1 MSGGQQ
7 QSNYVESFDK
17 QDVYKDAV
25 RKEKVKAVFRLE
37 NYRAAKIHNQ
47 IHNLNMLLRTPF

>member
-1 MSGGQQ
+1 MSGDQH
-7 QSNYVESFDK
+7 QSSYVENFNK

-25 RKEKVKAVFRLE
+25 RKEKVKAAFRFE

-47 IHNLNMLLRTPF
+47 IHNLNMLLQTPF

>member
-25 RKEKVKAVFRLE
+25 RKEKVKAAFRLE
-37 NYRAAKIHNQ
+37 NFRVAKIHNPTQ
-47 IHNLNMLLRTPF
+47 NLNLLLRTPF